1 MIRIICTSEKEKLEL
16 IEASDAI
23 NRFWKTNPKP
33 SKDKTTEFLLN
44 LYKNPGNIEV
54 AEKVVV
60 NRNLVYAKPVKSD
73 FKKKKVFKKH

>member
-23 NRFWKTNPKP
+23 NRYWKTNPKP
-33 SKDKTTEFLLN
+33 SKDKMTEFLLN
-44 LYKNPGNIEV
+44 LYKTPGNIEV

-60 NRNLVYAKPVKSD
+60 NRNLVYAAKPKSD
-73 FKKKKVFKKH
+73 YKKKKVFKK

>member
-1 MIRIICTSEKEKLEL
+1 MIKIICTSEKEKLEL

-23 NRFWKTNPKP
+23 NRHWATNPKA
-33 SKDKTTEFLLN
+33 SKDKMTEFLLN

-60 NRNLVYAKPVKSD
+60 NKSFVYDKIDKAKDEK
-73 FKKKKVFKKH
+73 